1 MDILV
6 VLEGAN
12 GAIHRISK
20 EAVAAAQALGKDIN
34 QKVSVLVFGKNSD
47 NLSKEA
53 SSFNVAEVI
62 LVEDDNLN
70 SYSADAYA
78 ETIKQVVEKESP
90 KFVLMGYSYLV
101 RDFFPKVSARLQKPL
116 ITDVIGYKTESG
128 KTLFTKQVI
137 HGKLTVD
144 IESKVEG
151 PVLIGFQSAAYSA
164 DNLESGS
171 AEVRNVEV
179 TLDSDVLKTT
189 SEEPFQEDSGGV
201 DLTSADKI
209 VSIGRGI
216 GKEENIPM
224 INDLAVALKAEI
236 GASRPI
242 VDSGWLPNSHQ
253 VGSSGQSVSPNLY
266 LALGISGAIQ
276 HVVGMKGSKNI
287 VAINRDPDAPIFEVA
302 DYGVVGDILEI
313 VPKLTKA
320 INNL

>member
-12 GAIHRISK
+12 GAIHRNSL
-20 EAVAAAQALGKDIN
+20 EAITAAQALGKDVN
-34 QKVSVLVFGKNSD
+34 QKLSVLVFGKD
-47 NLSKEA
+47 AGNLAKEA
-53 SSFNVAEVI
+53 SGFKVDEVL
-62 LVEDDNLN
+62 LVEDENLN
-70 SYSADAYA
+70 SYSADGYA
-78 ETIKQVVEKESP
+78 EIIKQIVEKESP
-90 KFVLMGYSYLV
+90 KFVIMGYSYLV

-116 ITDVIGYKTESG
+116 ITDVIGYKTDGS

-144 IESKVEG
+144 IESKVDG

-164 DNLESGS
+164 DNIENGS
-171 AEVRNVEV
+171 ADVRKVEIS
-179 TLDSDVLKTT
+179 LDPTQLKTT
-189 SEEPFQEDSGGV
+189 SEEPFQEEAGGV
-201 DLTSADKI
+201 DLSSADKI

-216 GKEENIPM
+216 GKEENMPM
-224 INDLAVALKAEI
+224 VKDLATVLKAEI

-242 VDSGWLPNSHQ
+242 VDSGWLPNSNQ
-253 VGSSGQSVSPNLY
+253 VGSSGQSVTPNLY

-313 VPKLTKA
+313 VPKLTEAVK
-320 INNL
+320 NQ

>member
-20 EAVAAAQALGKDIN
+20 EALAAAQALGKDIN
-34 QKVSVLVFGKNSD
+34 QKVSVLAFGKNSD

-53 SSFNVAEVI
+53 SSFNVDEVI
-62 LVEDDNLN
+62 LIEDDNLN

-90 KFVLMGYSYLV
+90 KFVIMGYSYLV

-116 ITDVIGYKTESG
+116 ITDVIGYKTDGG
-128 KTLFTKQVI
+128 KILFTKQVI

-144 IESKVEG
+144 IESKVDG
-151 PVLIGFQSAAYSA
+151 PVLVGFQSAAYSV
-164 DNLESGS
+164 DNLENGS
-171 AEVRNVEV
+171 AEVRTITV
-179 TLDSDVLKTT
+179 TLDPAQLKTT
-189 SEEPFQEDSGGV
+189 SEEPFQEESGGV
-201 DLTSADKI
+201 DLTAADKI

-216 GKEENIPM
+216 SKEDNMSM
-224 INDLAVALKAEI
+224 IKDLATALKAEI

-287 VAINRDPDAPIFEVA
+287 VAINRDSDAPIFEVA

-313 VPKLTKA
+313 IPKLTEA

>member
-12 GAIHRISK
+12 GTIHRISK
-20 EAVAAAQALGKDIN
+20 EALAAAQALGKDIN
-34 QKVSVLVFGKNSD
+34 QNVSVLAFGKDSD

-53 SSFNVAEVI
+53 SNFNVNEVI

-90 KFVLMGYSYLV
+90 KYVIMGYSYLV

-116 ITDVIGYKTESG
+116 ITDVIGYKTDGG

-151 PVLIGFQSAAYSA
+151 PVLVGFQSAAYSA
-164 DNLESGS
+164 DNLENGS
-171 AEVRNVEV
+171 AEVRTVAV
-179 TLDSDVLKTT
+179 TLDPAQLKTT
-189 SEEPFQEDSGGV
+189 SEEPFQEESGGI
-201 DLTSADKI
+201 DLTAADKI
-209 VSIGRGI
+209 ISIGRGI
-216 GKEENIPM
+216 GKEENMPM
-224 INDLAVALKAEI
+224 VKDLAVALKAEI

-253 VGSSGQSVSPNLY
+253 VGSSGQSVTPNLY

-313 VPKLTKA
+313 VPKLTEAVK
-320 INNL
+320 NQ

>member
-20 EAVAAAQALGKDIN
+20 EALVAAQALGKGIN
-34 QKVSVLVFGKNSD
+34 QKVSVLAFGKDAD
-47 NLSKEA
+47 NLVKEA
-53 SSFNVAEVI
+53 SAFNVNEV
-62 LVEDDNLN
+62 LVVKDDNLN

-101 RDFFPKVSARLQKPL
+101 RDFFPKVSAQLQKPL
-116 ITDVIGYKTESG
+116 ITDVIGYKTAGS
-128 KTLFTKQVI
+128 KTLFIKQVI
-137 HGKLTVD
+137 HGKLTVN
-144 IESKVEG
+144 IESKVDE
-151 PVLIGFQSAAYSA
+151 PVLLGFQSAAYSA
-164 DNLESGS
+164 DNLEKGS
-171 AEVRNVEV
+171 AEIRTVTV
-179 TLDSDVLKTT
+179 TLDSSKLKTT
-189 SEEPFQEDSGGV
+189 SEEPFQEESGGV
-201 DLTSADKI
+201 DLSAADKI

-216 GKEENIPM
+216 GKEDNMPM
-224 INDLAVALKAEI
+224 VSDLAATLKAEI

-242 VDSGWLPNSHQ
+242 VDSGWLPNSNQ
-253 VGSSGQSVSPNLY
+253 VGSSGQTVTPNLY
-266 LALGISGAIQ
+266 MALGISGAIQ

-313 VPKLTKA
+313 VPKLTEALK
-320 INNL
+320 NQ

>member
-20 EAVAAAQALGKDIN
+20 EALAAAQALGKDNN
-34 QKVSVLVFGKNSD
+34 QKVSVLAFGKDSD

-53 SSFNVAEVI
+53 SSFNVDEVI
-62 LVEDDNLN
+62 LVKDANLN

-90 KFVLMGYSYLV
+90 KFVIMGYSYLV

-116 ITDVIGYKTESG
+116 ITDVIGYKVDGG

-144 IESKVEG
+144 IETKVAG
-151 PVLIGFQSAAYSA
+151 PVLVGFQSAAYSA
-164 DNLESGS
+164 DDLESGS
-171 AEVRNVEV
+171 AAIRNIEV

-189 SEEPFQEDSGGV
+189 SEEPFQEDTGGV
-201 DLTSADKI
+201 DLTAADKI
-209 VSIGRGI
+209 ISIGRGI
-216 GKEENIPM
+216 GKEENMPM
-224 INDLAVALKAEI
+224 VNDLAAALKAEI

-242 VDSGWLPNSHQ
+242 VDSGWLPSSHQ
-253 VGSSGQSVSPNLY
+253 VGSSGQSVTPNLY

-302 DYGVVGDILEI
+302 DYGIVGDILEI
-313 VPKLTKA
+313 VPKLTDALK
-320 INNL
+320 NP

>member
-20 EAVAAAQALGKDIN
+20 EALAAAQALGKDVN
-34 QKVSVLVFGKNSD
+34 QKISVLAFGKNAD

-53 SSFNVAEVI
+53 SGFNVNEVI

-70 SYSADAYA
+70 NYSADAYA
-78 ETIKQVVEKESP
+78 ETIIQVVEKESP
-90 KFVLMGYSYLV
+90 KFVIMGYSYLV

-116 ITDVIGYKTESG
+116 ITDVIGYKTDGG

-151 PVLIGFQSAAYSA
+151 PVLVGFQSAAYSA
-164 DNLESGS
+164 DNLENGS
-171 AEVRNVEV
+171 AEVRTVAV
-179 TLDSDVLKTT
+179 TLDPAQLKTT
-189 SEEPFQEDSGGV
+189 SEEPFQEESGGV
-201 DLTSADKI
+201 DLTAADKI
-209 VSIGRGI
+209 ISIGRGI
-216 GKEENIPM
+216 GKEENMPM
-224 INDLAVALKAEI
+224 VKDLAAALKAEI

-253 VGSSGQSVSPNLY
+253 VGSSGQSVTPNLY
-266 LALGISGAIQ
+266 LALGSGAIQ

-302 DYGVVGDILEI
+302 DYGIVGDILEI
-313 VPKLTKA
+313 IPKLTEVLK
-320 INNL
+320 NQ

>member
-12 GAIHRISK
+12 GAIHRISM
-20 EAVAAAQALGKDIN
+20 EALAAAQALGKDNN
-34 QKVSVLVFGKNSD
+34 QKVSVLAFGKD
-47 NLSKEA
+47 AGNLAKEA
-53 SSFNVAEVI
+53 SAFSVDEVL
-62 LVEDDNLN
+62 LVEDANLN
-70 SYSADAYA
+70 SYSADGYA
-78 ETIKQVVEKESP
+78 ETIKQIVEKESP

-116 ITDVIGYKTESG
+116 ITDVIGYKVAGG
-128 KTLFTKQVI
+128 KTLFTKQMI

-144 IESKVEG
+144 IESKVDG
-151 PVLIGFQSAAYSA
+151 PILVGFQSAAYSA

-171 AEVRNVEV
+171 AEVRTVSIA
-179 TLDSDVLKTT
+179 LDSAQLKTT
-189 SEEPFQEDSGGV
+189 SEEPFQEESGGV
-201 DLTSADKI
+201 DLSAADKI
-209 VSIGRGI
+209 ISIGRGI
-216 GKEENIPM
+216 GKEENM
-224 INDLAVALKAEI
+224 TMVSDLAAALKAEI

-242 VDSGWLPNSHQ
+242 VDSGWLPNSNQ
-253 VGSSGQSVSPNLY
+253 VGSSGQTVTPNLY

-313 VPKLTKA
+313 LPKLTEAVK
-320 INNL
+320 NQ

>member
-20 EAVAAAQALGKDIN
+20 EALSAAQALGKDIN
-34 QKVSVLVFGKNSD
+34 QKVSVLTFGKNSD
-47 NLSKEA
+47 NLSEEA
-53 SSFNVAEVI
+53 ASFNVDEVI
-62 LVEDDNLN
+62 LVKDDNLN

-90 KFVLMGYSYLV
+90 KFVIMGYSYLV

-116 ITDVIGYKTESG
+116 ITDVIGYKTDGG
-128 KTLFTKQVI
+128 KTLFTRQVI

-151 PVLIGFQSAAYSA
+151 PVLVGFQSAAYSV
-164 DNLESGS
+164 DNLENGS
-171 AEVRNVEV
+171 AEVRTVTV
-179 TLDSDVLKTT
+179 TLDPSQLRTT

-209 VSIGRGI
+209 ISIGRGI
-216 GKEENIPM
+216 GKEENLPM
-224 INDLAVALKAEI
+224 IADLAAALKAEI

-242 VDSGWLPNSHQ
+242 VDSGWLSSSHQ

-313 VPKLTKA
+313 VPKLTEA

>member
-20 EAVAAAQALGKDIN
+20 EALSAAQALGKDIN
-34 QKVSVLVFGKNSD
+34 LKVSVLTFGKNSD

-53 SSFNVAEVI
+53 SSFNVDEVI
-62 LVEDDNLN
+62 LVEEDNLN

-90 KFVLMGYSYLV
+90 KFVIMGYSYLV

-116 ITDVIGYKTESG
+116 ITDVIGYKTDGS
-128 KTLFTKQVI
+128 KILFTKQVL

-151 PVLIGFQSAAYSA
+151 PVLIGFQSAAYSV
-164 DNLESGS
+164 DNLETGS
-171 AEVRNVEV
+171 AEIRAVTV
-179 TLDSDVLKTT
+179 TLDSSQLRTT

-209 VSIGRGI
+209 ISIGRGI
-216 GKEENIPM
+216 GKEENLPM
-224 INDLAVALKAEI
+224 IRDLAAALKAEI

-242 VDSGWLPNSHQ
+242 VDSGWLPSSHQ

-313 VPKLTKA
+313 VPKLTEA
-320 INNL
+320 INKL

>member
-20 EAVAAAQALGKDIN
+20 EAVVAAQALGKDIN

-90 KFVLMGYSYLV
+90 KFVIMGYSYLV

-116 ITDVIGYKTESG
+116 ITDVIGYKTDGG
-128 KTLFTKQVI
+128 KTLFTKQVL

-151 PVLIGFQSAAYSA
+151 PILIGFQSAAYSV
-164 DNLESGS
+164 DNLENGS
-171 AEVRNVEV
+171 AEVRTVTV
-179 TLDSDVLKTT
+179 TLDPAQLKTT
-189 SEEPFQEDSGGV
+189 SEEPFQEDSGGI
-201 DLTSADKI
+201 DLTAADKI
-209 VSIGRGI
+209 ISIGRGI
-216 GKEENIPM
+216 GKEENMPM
-224 INDLAVALKAEI
+224 VKELAAALKAEI

-253 VGSSGQSVSPNLY
+253 VGSSGQSVTPNLY

-287 VAINRDPDAPIFEVA
+287 VAINRDPDAPIFEIA

-313 VPKLTKA
+313 VPKLTEA

>member
-20 EAVAAAQALGKDIN
+20 EAIAAAQAFGKEFN
-34 QKVSVLVFGKNSD
+34 QKVSVLSFGQDSD

-53 SSFNVAEVI
+53 SSFNVDEV
-62 LVEDDNLN
+62 LFVNDENLN
-70 SYSADAYA
+70 NYSADAYA

-90 KFVLMGYSYLV
+90 KYVFMGYSYLV

-116 ITDVIGYKTESG
+116 LTDVIGFKTDG
-128 KTLFTKQVI
+128 DKALFTKQVI

-144 IESKVEG
+144 IETKVEG
-151 PVLIGFQSAAYSA
+151 PVLVGFQSAAFSVDNIENGSA
-164 DNLESGS
+164 D
-171 AEVRNVEV
+171 VRTVDIV
-179 TLDSDVLKTT
+179 LDPSQLKTT
-189 SEEPFQEDSGGV
+189 SEEPFQEETGGI
-201 DLTSADKI
+201 DLTAADKI

-216 GKEENIPM
+216 GKEENMPM
-224 INDLAVALKAEI
+224 INELATALKAEI

-253 VGSSGQSVSPNLY
+253 VGSSGQSVTPNLY

-287 VAINRDPDAPIFEVA
+287 VAINRDSDAPIFEVA
-302 DYGVVGDILEI
+302 DYGIVGDILEI
-313 VPKLTKA
+313 VPKLTEA
-320 INNL
+320 LQNQ

>member
-20 EAVAAAQALGKDIN
+20 EALAAAQALGKDNN
-34 QKVSVLVFGKNSD
+34 QKVSVLAFGKDSD

-53 SSFNVAEVI
+53 SGFNVDEVL
-62 LVEDDNLN
+62 LVKDDNLN

-116 ITDVIGYKTESG
+116 ITDVIGYKADGG
-128 KTLFTKQVI
+128 KILFTKQVI

-144 IESKVEG
+144 IESKVDG
-151 PVLIGFQSAAYSA
+151 PVLVGFQSAAYSA

-171 AEVRNVEV
+171 AEFRNVEV
-179 TLDSDVLKTT
+179 TLDSDILKTT
-189 SEEPFQEDSGGV
+189 SEEPFQEDTGGI
-201 DLTSADKI
+201 DLTAADKI
-209 VSIGRGI
+209 ISIGRGI
-216 GKEENIPM
+216 GKEENMPM
-224 INDLAVALKAEI
+224 IKDLAAALKAEV

-242 VDSGWLPNSHQ
+242 VDSGWLPSSHQ
-253 VGSSGQSVSPNLY
+253 VGSSGQSVTPNLY

-313 VPKLTKA
+313 VPKLTEA

>member
-20 EAVAAAQALGKDIN
+20 EAIAAAQALGKDNN
-34 QKVSVLVFGKNSD
+34 QKVSVLAFGNNSA

-53 SSFNVAEVI
+53 SNYKVDEVLLI
-62 LVEDDNLN
+62 EDDNLN
-70 SYSADAYA
+70 TYSADAYA
-78 ETIKQVVEKESP
+78 ETIKQVVETESP

-144 IESKVEG
+144 IESIVDG
-151 PVLIGFQSAAYSA
+151 PVLVGFQSAAYSA
-164 DNLESGS
+164 DNLENGS
-171 AEVRNVEV
+171 AEIRTISV
-179 TLDSDVLKTT
+179 TLDSDQLKTT
-189 SEEPFQEDSGGV
+189 SEEPFQEESGGV

-216 GKEENIPM
+216 GKEENMPM
-224 INDLAVALKAEI
+224 INDLADTLKAEI

-253 VGSSGQSVSPNLY
+253 VGSSGQSVTPNLY

-287 VAINRDPDAPIFEVA
+287 VAINRDSDAPIFEVA
-302 DYGVVGDILEI
+302 DYGIVGDILEI
-313 VPKLTKA
+313 VPKLTEALK
-320 INNL
+320 NQ

>member
-6 VLEGAN
+6 IIEGAN

-20 EAVAAAQALGKDIN
+20 EALTAAQAFGKDTD
-34 QKVSVLVFGKNSD
+34 QKVSVLALGKNAN

-53 SSFNVAEVI
+53 SNFNVDEVL

-78 ETIKQVVEKESP
+78 ETIKQVIEKESP
-90 KFVLMGYSYLV
+90 KFVIMGYSYLV

-116 ITDVIGYKTESG
+116 ITDVIGYKTDGG
-128 KTLFTKQVI
+128 KTLFTKQVL

-144 IESKVEG
+144 IESKVDG

-164 DNLESGS
+164 DNLESGA
-171 AEVRNVEV
+171 AEVRTV
-179 TLDSDVLKTT
+179 TVSLEPAQLKTT
-189 SEEPFQEDSGGV
+189 SEEPFQEESGGV

-209 VSIGRGI
+209 ISIGRGV
-216 GKEENIPM
+216 GKEENMPM
-224 INDLAVALKAEI
+224 IRDLAAALKAEI

-253 VGSSGQSVSPNLY
+253 VGSSGQSVTPNLY

-302 DYGVVGDILEI
+302 DYGIVGDILEI
-313 VPKLTKA
+313 VPKLTEA

>member
-34 QKVSVLVFGKNSD
+34 QKVSVLAFGKDSD

-53 SSFNVAEVI
+53 SGFNVDEVI
-62 LVEDDNLN
+62 LVEDENLN
-70 SYSADAYA
+70 NYSADAYA

-90 KFVLMGYSYLV
+90 KYVIMGYSYLV

-116 ITDVIGYKTESG
+116 ITDVIGYKADGG
-128 KTLFTKQVI
+128 KTLFAKQVI

-144 IESKVEG
+144 IESKVDG
-151 PVLIGFQSAAYSA
+151 PVLIGFQSAAYSE

-171 AEVRNVEV
+171 AEVRTVAV
-179 TLDSDVLKTT
+179 TLDPAQLKTT
-189 SEEPFQEDSGGV
+189 SEEPFQEESGGV
-201 DLTSADKI
+201 DLTAADKI

-216 GKEENIPM
+216 GKEENM
-224 INDLAVALKAEI
+224 SLINDLAAVLKAEI

-242 VDSGWLPNSHQ
+242 VDSGWLPNSNQ
-253 VGSSGQSVSPNLY
+253 VGSSGQSVTPNLY

-313 VPKLTKA
+313 VPKLTEALK
-320 INNL
+320 NQ

>member
-20 EAVAAAQALGKDIN
+20 EALVAAQALGKDIN
-34 QKVSVLVFGKNSD
+34 QKVSVLAFGKNSN
-47 NLSKEA
+47 NLTKEA
-53 SSFNVAEVI
+53 SSFDVDEVI

-70 SYSADAYA
+70 SYSAYAYA

-90 KFVLMGYSYLV
+90 NFVIMGYSYLV

-116 ITDVIGYKTESG
+116 ITDVIGYKTDSG

-151 PVLIGFQSAAYSA
+151 PVLVGFQSAAYSA
-164 DNLESGS
+164 DNLENGS
-171 AEVRNVEV
+171 ADVRTITV
-179 TLDSDVLKTT
+179 TLDPAQLKTI
-189 SEEPFQEDSGGV
+189 SEEPFQEESGGV
-201 DLTSADKI
+201 DLTAADKI
-209 VSIGRGI
+209 ISIGRGI
-216 GKEENIPM
+216 GKEENMPM
-224 INDLAVALKAEI
+224 VKDLAAALKAEI

-253 VGSSGQSVSPNLY
+253 VGSSGQSVTPNLY

-302 DYGVVGDILEI
+302 DYGIVGDILEI
-313 VPKLTKA
+313 VPKLTEALK
-320 INNL
+320 NQ

>member
-20 EAVAAAQALGKDIN
+20 EALVAAQALGKDIN
-34 QKVSVLVFGKNSD
+34 QKVSVLAFGKNSN
-47 NLSKEA
+47 NLTKEA
-53 SSFNVAEVI
+53 SSFNVDEVI

-70 SYSADAYA
+70 SYSAYAYA

-90 KFVLMGYSYLV
+90 NFVIMGYSYLV

-116 ITDVIGYKTESG
+116 ITDVIGYKTDSG

-151 PVLIGFQSAAYSA
+151 PVLVGFQSAAYSA
-164 DNLESGS
+164 DNLENGS
-171 AEVRNVEV
+171 ADVRTITV
-179 TLDSDVLKTT
+179 TLDPAQLKTT
-189 SEEPFQEDSGGV
+189 SEEPFQEESGGV
-201 DLTSADKI
+201 DLTAADKI
-209 VSIGRGI
+209 ISIGRGI
-216 GKEENIPM
+216 GKEENMPM
-224 INDLAVALKAEI
+224 VKDLATALKAEI

-253 VGSSGQSVSPNLY
+253 VGSSGQSVTPNLY
-266 LALGISGAIQ
+266 FALGISGAIQ

-302 DYGVVGDILEI
+302 DYGIVGDILEI
-313 VPKLTKA
+313 VPKLTEVLK
-320 INNL
+320 NQ

>member
-12 GAIHRISK
+12 GTIHRISR
-20 EAVAAAQALGKDIN
+20 EAITAAQSFGKDLN
-34 QKVSVLVFGKNSD
+34 QKVSVLALGKDSD

-53 SSFNVAEVI
+53 SSFNIDEVL
-62 LVEDDNLN
+62 LVKDDNLN
-70 SYSADAYA
+70 TYSADAYA

-90 KFVLMGYSYLV
+90 NFVIMGYSYLV
-101 RDFFPKVSARLQKPL
+101 RDFFPKVSARIKKPL
-116 ITDVIGYKTESG
+116 ITDVIGYKIDGG

-144 IESKVEG
+144 IEAKVEG
-151 PVLIGFQSAAYSA
+151 PVLISFQSAAYSS
-164 DNLESGS
+164 DNLENGS
-171 AEVRNVEV
+171 AEVRIVEV
-179 TLDSDVLKTT
+179 ILDPSQLKTT
-189 SEEPFQEDSGGV
+189 SEDPFQEETGGI
-201 DLTSADKI
+201 DLTAADKI

-216 GKEENIPM
+216 GKEENMPM
-224 INDLAVALKAEI
+224 INDLAAALKAEI

-253 VGSSGQSVSPNLY
+253 VGSSGQSVTPNLY

-287 VAINRDPDAPIFEVA
+287 VAINRDSDAPIFEVA
-302 DYGVVGDILEI
+302 DYGIVGDILEI
-313 VPKLTKA
+313 VPKLTEALKDQ
-320 INNL
+320 

>member
-12 GAIHRISK
+12 RAIHRISK
-20 EAVAAAQALGKDIN
+20 EALAAAQALGKDIN
-34 QKVSVLVFGKNSD
+34 QKVSVLAFGKNSD

-53 SSFNVAEVI
+53 SSFNVDEVI
-62 LVEDDNLN
+62 LIEDDNLN

-90 KFVLMGYSYLV
+90 KFVIMGYSYLV
-101 RDFFPKVSARLQKPL
+101 RDFLPKVSARLQKPL
-116 ITDVIGYKTESG
+116 ITDVIGYKTDGG
-128 KTLFTKQVI
+128 KTLFTKQVL

-144 IESKVEG
+144 IESKVDG
-151 PVLIGFQSAAYSA
+151 PVLVGFQSAAYSV
-164 DNLESGS
+164 DNLENGS
-171 AEVRNVEV
+171 AEVRTITV
-179 TLDSDVLKTT
+179 TLDPAQLKTT
-189 SEEPFQEDSGGV
+189 SEEPFQEDSGGI
-201 DLTSADKI
+201 DLTAADKI
-209 VSIGRGI
+209 ISIGRGI
-216 GKEENIPM
+216 GKEDNMPM
-224 INDLAVALKAEI
+224 IKDLATALKAEI

-253 VGSSGQSVSPNLY
+253 VGSSGQSVTPNLY

-313 VPKLTKA
+313 VPKLTEA

>member
-20 EAVAAAQALGKDIN
+20 EALVAAQALGKDIN
-34 QKVSVLVFGKNSD
+34 QKVSVLAFGKDSV

-53 SSFNVAEVI
+53 SGFNVNEVI

-90 KFVLMGYSYLV
+90 NFVIMGYSYLV

-116 ITDVIGYKTESG
+116 ITDVIGYKTDSG

-151 PVLIGFQSAAYSA
+151 PVLVGFQSAAYSA
-164 DNLESGS
+164 DNLENGS
-171 AEVRNVEV
+171 ADVRTITV
-179 TLDSDVLKTT
+179 TLDPAQLKTT
-189 SEEPFQEDSGGV
+189 SEEPFQEESGGV
-201 DLTSADKI
+201 DLTAADKI
-209 VSIGRGI
+209 ISIGRGI
-216 GKEENIPM
+216 GKEENMPM
-224 INDLAVALKAEI
+224 VKDLAAALKAEI

-253 VGSSGQSVSPNLY
+253 VGSSGQSVTPNLY

-302 DYGVVGDILEI
+302 DYGIVGDILEI
-313 VPKLTKA
+313 VPKLTESL
-320 INNL
+320 NNK

>member
-20 EAVAAAQALGKDIN
+20 EALVAAQALGKDIN
-34 QKVSVLVFGKNSD
+34 QKVSVLAFGKNSN
-47 NLSKEA
+47 NLTKEA
-53 SSFNVAEVI
+53 SSFNVDEVI

-70 SYSADAYA
+70 SYSAYAYA

-90 KFVLMGYSYLV
+90 NFVIMGYSYLV

-116 ITDVIGYKTESG
+116 ITDVIGYKTDSG

-164 DNLESGS
+164 DNLENGS
-171 AEVRNVEV
+171 ADVRTITV
-179 TLDSDVLKTT
+179 TLDPAQLKTT
-189 SEEPFQEDSGGV
+189 SEEPFQEESGGV
-201 DLTSADKI
+201 DLTAADKI
-209 VSIGRGI
+209 ISIGRGI
-216 GKEENIPM
+216 GKEENMPM
-224 INDLAVALKAEI
+224 VKDLAAALKAEI

-253 VGSSGQSVSPNLY
+253 VGSSGQSVTPNLY

-302 DYGVVGDILEI
+302 DYGIVGDILEI
-313 VPKLTKA
+313 VPKLTEALK
-320 INNL
+320 NK

>member
-20 EAVAAAQALGKDIN
+20 EALVAAQALGKDIN
-34 QKVSVLVFGKNSD
+34 QKVSVLAFGKNSN

-53 SSFNVAEVI
+53 AGFNVNEVI

-90 KFVLMGYSYLV
+90 KFVIMGYSYLV

-116 ITDVIGYKTESG
+116 ITDVIGYKTDSG

-144 IESKVEG
+144 IGSKVEG

-164 DNLESGS
+164 DDLENGS
-171 AEVRNVEV
+171 ADVRTITV
-179 TLDSDVLKTT
+179 TLDPAQLKTT
-189 SEEPFQEDSGGV
+189 SEEPFQEESGGV
-201 DLTSADKI
+201 DLTAADKI
-209 VSIGRGI
+209 ISIGRGI
-216 GKEENIPM
+216 GKEENMPM
-224 INDLAVALKAEI
+224 VKDLATALKAEI

-253 VGSSGQSVSPNLY
+253 VGSSGQSVTPNLY

-313 VPKLTKA
+313 VPKLTESLK
-320 INNL
+320 NQ

>member
-20 EAVAAAQALGKDIN
+20 EALAAAQALGKDIN
-34 QKVSVLVFGKNSD
+34 QKVSVLAFGKNSD

-53 SSFNVAEVI
+53 SSFNVDEVI
-62 LVEDDNLN
+62 LIENDNLN

-90 KFVLMGYSYLV
+90 KFVIMGYSYLV

-116 ITDVIGYKTESG
+116 ITDVIGYKTDGG
-128 KTLFTKQVI
+128 KILFTKQVI

-144 IESKVEG
+144 IESKVDG
-151 PVLIGFQSAAYSA
+151 PVLVGFQSAAYSV
-164 DNLESGS
+164 DNLENGS
-171 AEVRNVEV
+171 AEVRTITV
-179 TLDSDVLKTT
+179 TLDPAQLKTT
-189 SEEPFQEDSGGV
+189 SEEPFQEESGGV
-201 DLTSADKI
+201 DLTAADKI
-209 VSIGRGI
+209 ISIGRGI
-216 GKEENIPM
+216 GKEENMPM
-224 INDLAVALKAEI
+224 VKDLAAALKAEI

-253 VGSSGQSVSPNLY
+253 VGSSGQSVTPNLY

-313 VPKLTKA
+313 VPKLTEA